1 MPSAMFDAMKP
12 QQNSLQAQLA
22 QFRAQFA
29 PQTDPMQ
36 IIQQMLQQGRI
47 TQNQLNA
54 VVAQAQQMF
63 PNQLPNK

>member
-22 QFRAQFA
+22 QFKAQFA
-29 PQTDPMQ
+29 PHTDPMQ

-47 TQNQLNA
+47 TQDQLNSA
-54 VVAQAQQMF
+54 YNRAQQMF
-63 PNQLPNK
+63 PNK

>member
-22 QFRAQFA
+22 QFKAQFA
-29 PQTDPMQ
+29 PKTDPMQ

-47 TQNQLNA
+47 TQDQLNA
-54 VVAQAQQMF
+54 AYNRAQQMF
-63 PNQLPNK
+63 PNK

>member
-22 QFRAQFA
+22 QFKQQFA
-29 PQTDPMQ
+29 PNADPMQ

-47 TQNQLNA
+47 TQNQLNS

>member
-22 QFRAQFA
+22 QFKQQFA
-29 PQTDPMQ
+29 PNADPMQ

-47 TQNQLNA
+47 TQEQLNS
-54 VVAQAQQMF
+54 VVARAQQMF
-63 PNQLPNK
+63 PNK

>member
-1 MPSAMFDAMKP
+1 MPSSLFETMKP

-22 QFRAQFA
+22 QFKAQFA

-47 TQNQLNA
+47 TQDQLNA
-54 VVAQAQQMF
+54 AYTRAQQMF
-63 PNQLPNK
+63 PNK

>member
-1 MPSAMFDAMKP
+1 MPSSLYETMKP

-22 QFRAQFA
+22 QFKAQFA

-47 TQNQLNA
+47 TQDQLNA
-54 VVAQAQQMF
+54 AYTRAQQLF
-63 PNQLPNK
+63 PRK

>member
-22 QFRAQFA
+22 QFKQQFA
-29 PQTDPMQ
+29 PNADPMQ

-47 TQNQLNA
+47 TQDQLNSA
-54 VVAQAQQMF
+54 VARAQQMF
-63 PNQLPNK
+63 PNK